1 MVFKRV
7 FNAIKSKLTSKE
19 DQTEDKIDQQNNIK
33 IQSPKTQTNK
43 ESQVSQIV
51 TDYKNRHLKHYYK
64 NKSKL
69 LYERKSLYQEKLE
82 ANICVRCN
90 EKAKQNKKLCTY
102 HINKQKEYN
111 KAWRSKKKSN

>member
-7 FNAIKSKLTSKE
+7 FNAIKSKLRVKE
-19 DQTEDKIDQQNNIK
+19 DQIEDKGQPNKIK
-33 IQSPKTQTNK
+33 IQTPETQTNK
-43 ESQVSQIV
+43 VSQEQVIQIA
-51 TDYKNRHLKHYYK
+51 TDYKNRHLKHYHN

-69 LYERKSLYQEKLE
+69 LKQRKSLYNQKLE

-90 EKAKQNKKLCTY
+90 QTAQTNKKLCTY

-111 KAWRSKKKSN
+111 RKSRQRRK